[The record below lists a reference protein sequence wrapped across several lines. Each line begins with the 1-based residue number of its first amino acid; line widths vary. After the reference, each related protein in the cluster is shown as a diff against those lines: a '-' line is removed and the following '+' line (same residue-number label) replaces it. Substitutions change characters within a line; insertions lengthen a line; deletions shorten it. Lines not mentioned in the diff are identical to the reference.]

1 MQTADFNHNDFSNQ
15 NEADKSLLVKFY
27 YIDRPD
33 AAKTKE
39 MGRPMFKEVEFVE
52 IRIAGQRTPQ
62 ATRPATYAD
71 KQRFQPHYE
80 AFKKRVEPPTEG
92 MPLAEW
98 PQMTRTQAEEMS
110 FMNIKT
116 VEQLA
121 TVKDANI
128 QKFMN
133 GYAMREK
140 AQKWLVLNDSET
152 QDREKEEMREQLAVQ
167 AEQIAQLQALLQP
180 QAIEGVAEAGSLVAA
195 QVDEGMASPLDEE
208 TPIAEA
214 AIEQAAVPVPAAPAA
229 KPRKKRPSRAKK

>member
-1 MQTADFNHNDFSNQ
+1 MQTADFNHNDFANQ

-27 YIDRPD
+27 YLDRPD
-33 AAKTKE
+33 KKQTKE
-39 MGRPMFKEVEFVE
+39 MGRPVFKEVAFIE

-62 ATRPATYAD
+62 VIRPATHQD
-71 KQRFQPHYE
+71 KQRFAPHWE
-80 AFKKRVEPPTEG
+80 AFSKRVEPPTEG
-92 MPLAEW
+92 MPLVEW

-140 AQKWLVLNDSET
+140 AQKWLVINDSET
-152 QDREKEEMREQLAVQ
+152 QDREKEELREIITKQG
-167 AEQIAQLQALLQP
+167 EQIAEMQALLQP
-180 QAIEGVAEAGSLVAA
+180 QGLSGNNEPLAPVALISA
-195 QVDEGMASPLDEE
+195 VDDGMASPLDG
-208 TPIAEA
+208 EA
-214 AIEQAAVPVPAAPAA
+214 VEVPKAPAA
-229 KPRKKRPSRAKK
+229 KRKKRPSRAKK